1 MLLCLFVFQNIT
13 SPANPHIMIMSIGW
27 ILYSLVP
34 MNANRNIIMLDM
46 NRNVLS
52 VGEPKFSG
60 VASSSAAAAMSPT
73 IAGRSPLN
81 MLVTNVALLCLMRNL
96 LMVSINTNGSHMTL
110 MDASMAPMTASH
122 VGYPAFMTVV

>member
-1 MLLCLFVFQNIT
+1 MFVGFQNIT

-27 ILYSLVP
+27 ILYSRVP

-122 VGYPAFMTVV
+122 VG

>member
-96 LMVSINTNGSHMTL
+96 LMVSINTNGSHITL
-110 MDASMAPMTASH
+110 MEVSMAPMTASH
-122 VGYPAFMTVV
+122 VG

>member
-27 ILYSLVP
+27 ILYSRVP

-96 LMVSINTNGSHMTL
+96 LTVSINTNGSHMTL

-122 VGYPAFMTVV
+122 VG

>member
-1 MLLCLFVFQNIT
+1 MLLCLFVFQNMS

-122 VGYPAFMTVV
+122 VG

>member
-60 VASSSAAAAMSPT
+60 VASNSAAAAMSPT

-122 VGYPAFMTVV
+122 VG

>member
-96 LMVSINTNGSHMTL
+96 LMVSINTNGSHITL
-110 MDASMAPMTASH
+110 MEVSMAPITASH
-122 VGYPAFMTVV
+122 VG

>member
-1 MLLCLFVFQNIT
+1 MLLCLFVFQNMS

-27 ILYSLVP
+27 ILYSRVP

-122 VGYPAFMTVV
+122 VG

>member
-27 ILYSLVP
+27 ILYSRVP

-96 LMVSINTNGSHMTL
+96 LMVSINTSGSHMTL

-122 VGYPAFMTVV
+122 VG

>member
-1 MLLCLFVFQNIT
+1 MS

-27 ILYSLVP
+27 ILYSRVP

-81 MLVTNVALLCLMRNL
+81 MLVTNVALLCLMSNL
-96 LMVSINTNGSHMTL
+96 LMVSINTNGNHMTL

-122 VGYPAFMTVV
+122 VG

>member
-27 ILYSLVP
+27 ILYSRVP

-96 LMVSINTNGSHMTL
+96 LTVIINTNGSHMTL

-122 VGYPAFMTVV
+122 VG

>member
-96 LMVSINTNGSHMTL
+96 LMVSINTSGSHMTL

-122 VGYPAFMTVV
+122 VG

>member
-27 ILYSLVP
+27 ILYSRVP
-34 MNANRNIIMLDM
+34 INANRNIIMLDM

-96 LMVSINTNGSHMTL
+96 LMVSINTSGSHMTL

-122 VGYPAFMTVV
+122 VG

>member
-34 MNANRNIIMLDM
+34 INANRNIIMLDM

-122 VGYPAFMTVV
+122 VG

>member
-27 ILYSLVP
+27 ILYSRVP
-34 MNANRNIIMLDM
+34 MNANRNIIILDM

-122 VGYPAFMTVV
+122 VG

>member
-96 LMVSINTNGSHMTL
+96 LMVSIHTNGSHMTL

-122 VGYPAFMTVV
+122 VG

>member
-1 MLLCLFVFQNIT
+1 MLLCLFVFQNMS

-27 ILYSLVP
+27 ILYSRVP

-96 LMVSINTNGSHMTL
+96 LMVSINTSGSHMTL

-122 VGYPAFMTVV
+122 VG

>member
-1 MLLCLFVFQNIT
+1 MLLCLFVFQNFQNIT

-27 ILYSLVP
+27 ILYSRVP

-110 MDASMAPMTASH
+110 IDASMAPMTASH
-122 VGYPAFMTVV
+122 VG

>member
-122 VGYPAFMTVV
+122 VG

>member
-1 MLLCLFVFQNIT
+1 MPLCLFVFQNIT

-27 ILYSLVP
+27 ILYSRVP

-122 VGYPAFMTVV
+122 VG

>member
-81 MLVTNVALLCLMRNL
+81 MLVTNVALLCLMRYL

-122 VGYPAFMTVV
+122 VG

>member
-34 MNANRNIIMLDM
+34 MNAYRNIIMLDLI
-46 NRNVLS
+46 RNVLS

-122 VGYPAFMTVV
+122 VG

>member
-96 LMVSINTNGSHMTL
+96 LMVSINTNGSHITL
-110 MDASMAPMTASH
+110 MEASMAPMTASH
-122 VGYPAFMTVV
+122 VG

>member
-27 ILYSLVP
+27 ILYSRVP

-96 LMVSINTNGSHMTL
+96 LMVSINTNGSHITL
-110 MDASMAPMTASH
+110 MEASMAPMTASH
-122 VGYPAFMTVV
+122 VG

>member
-27 ILYSLVP
+27 ILYSRVP

-122 VGYPAFMTVV
+122 VG